1 MKRALSAPRL
11 GPTKMT
17 TKSTTT
23 KSSFKMSNNKMKV
36 GKKENMPKMLPTWVP
51 LYKKTQPRKL
61 IPYTPSIN
69 LQNKRI
75 EKTVDLV
82 VKERE

>member
-1 MKRALSAPRL
+1 M
-11 GPTKMT
+11 
-17 TKSTTT
+17 
-23 KSSFKMSNNKMKV
+23 KMS
-36 GKKENMPKMLPTWVP
+36 KKENMPKMLPTWVP

-75 EKTVDLV
+75 EKIADVV
-82 VKERE
+82 VKEKE